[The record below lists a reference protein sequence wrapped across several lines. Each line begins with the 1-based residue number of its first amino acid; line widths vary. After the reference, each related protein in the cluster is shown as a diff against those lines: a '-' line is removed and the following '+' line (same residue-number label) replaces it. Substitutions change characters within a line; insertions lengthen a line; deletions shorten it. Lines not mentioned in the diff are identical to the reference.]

1 MTQASTTSV
10 GLGMPNLCRAMVP
23 GHIDVQAKDEL
34 RQNLLS
40 VTLDQVVAGLTR
52 QPQAATAEAK
62 ISPRTTVFTG
72 SFDEVNAHF
81 YEHEWSEGLPVVPP
95 TIARVEAFLRF
106 TDRKPDEVLGI
117 LLPDSRAATVWSV
130 AVNGV
135 MAGCRPEYMP
145 ILVALVQAMSDP
157 EYGNEHS
164 SNTPGAETLIM
175 LNGPLIKQLGFNYE
189 QGVMRDGFQ
198 ANTSIGRFWRLY
210 LRNIAGFLPHKTDKG
225 TYGNTW
231 RVVIAENEDALAEI
245 GWQPNSV
252 DMGFKSGENVVT
264 IGRYTG
270 GNLFAGVGGSTPEE
284 MLPYIADSVLR
295 QISWHVI
302 FTMGMANGMLRPLL
316 LITPILARQI
326 AKAGW
331 SKADVKRYLFE
342 HTRMPAYQFNR
353 YLNFGD
359 WENPGPWNIE
369 DHVRLRKVPAIFQE
383 SDDPNRLVPIVFGPD
398 DFMIF
403 VTGDP
408 LRTNAY
414 AFAPNGHL
422 GFQVAH
428 RVELPENWEAL
439 LKEAQANRRK
449 L

>member
-34 RQNLLS
+34 RQNLLT

-62 ISPRTTVFTG
+62 ILPRTTVFTG

-252 DMGFKSGENVVT
+252 DMGFKPGENVVT

-284 MLPYIADSVLR
+284 MLPYIADAVLR

-302 FTMGMANGMLRPLL
+302 FTMGHGERDAASAPADHADSRAADREGRMVEGR
-316 LITPILARQI
+316 RQ
-326 AKAGW
+326 A
-331 SKADVKRYLFE
+331 L
-342 HTRMPAYQFNR
+342 
-353 YLNFGD
+353 
-359 WENPGPWNIE
+359 
-369 DHVRLRKVPAIFQE
+369 
-383 SDDPNRLVPIVFGPD
+383 
-398 DFMIF
+398 
-403 VTGDP
+403 P
-408 LRTNAY
+408 LRTHAD
-414 AFAPNGHL
+414 AGVSVQPVPELRRLGESRSVEHRGSRAPAQSAGDLPGVRRPEPPRADRLWPGRFHDL
-422 GFQVAH
+422 RDGGSAADQCI
-428 RVELPENWEAL
+428 RVRAEWPPRFPGGPPGRA
-439 LKEAQANRRK
+439 A
-449 L
+449 